1 MQEHA
6 IGGVGIAVQAVAE
19 DRRSKPAVR
28 DRGGRV
34 DPELVG
40 SAGLGT
46 KLDPRPSVRTRD
58 RPPEGPGGTTL
69 RVTHDL
75 PRTPRP
81 VHREGKI
88 HDP

>member
-6 IGGVGIAVQAVAE
+6 IGGVGIPVEAVAE

-34 DPELVG
+34 NPELVG

-46 KLDPRPSVRTRD
+46 KLDPRPAVRT
-58 RPPEGPGGTTL
+58 
-69 RVTHDL
+69 
-75 PRTPRP
+75 
-81 VHREGKI
+81 
-88 HDP
+88 